1 MNADV
6 YYLGAGW
13 LGLVV
18 FRLGSWSCLDV
29 CLCLLV
35 VRLLCVWYGLGLL
48 VGFYDLA
55 GAWVWVFVIY
65 LLLANVGLGCL

>member
-18 FRLGSWSCLDV
+18 FRLGSWPCLDV

-48 VGFYDLA
+48 VGFCDLA
-55 GAWVWVFVIY
+55 GVWVWVFVVY